1 MSTDIASGRVAVRER
16 EAAAG
21 LLSLGR
27 REAWRILTSP
37 AVAILGLYFVLVGG
51 VGIVT
56 DFSSL
61 TRAMFAEVLEVL
73 LLMFVALVIFPAVHL
88 TATSAHRAGAEGQ
101 LAATPMDVLRRD
113 LALCLGVLLG
123 PAAVALALALL
134 AAWVAGGVVQG
145 PFDEP
150 QIDLWTGSDVLQWP
164 AMALGAGILAIVVA
178 RWLRFPGSLLVGFV
192 GMVFFTSWSVG
203 AGGAT
208 IPWFAWYMVEASNS
222 PADTVLVPTESIIW
236 HSIYLYAWSIVG
248 VCAVGVRQSRDK
260 RPWLVA
266 FGLAVAVV
274 VVAGVLQLPPY
285 PVSLFE

>member
-1 MSTDIASGRVAVRER
+1 VSTDVVVGRVAGGEGV
-16 EAAAG
+16 AVPG
-21 LLSLGR
+21 LMPLAR
-27 REAWRILTSP
+27 REAWRMLTSP
-37 AVAILGLYFVLVGG
+37 AVAVLGLYFVLVGG
-51 VGIVT
+51 VEFVT
-56 DFSSL
+56 DVASL
-61 TRAMFAEVLEVL
+61 TRAMVAEVLEVL

-88 TATSAHRAGAEGQ
+88 TATSSRRAGADAQ
-101 LAATPMDVLRRD
+101 LAATPTDALRRD
-113 LALCLGVLLG
+113 LASCLGVLLG
-123 PAAVALALALL
+123 PAAAALALALL

-150 QIDLWTGSDVLQWP
+150 QVDAWTMTDVLQWP

-222 PADTVLVPTESIIW
+222 PADTVLVPTASIVW
-236 HSIYLYAWSIVG
+236 HTVYLYAWSIVG
-248 VCAVGVRQSRDK
+248 VCAVGVRQSRNK

-266 FGLAVAVV
+266 FGLAVAAV

-285 PVSLFE
+285 PVTLFQ